1 MTTISRKPRKQRN
14 WLRDMPLHRRGAQF
28 NAKLEK
34 TLSEQHDVKR
44 LPIRVND
51 HVRVTAGQ
59 FKGLEGKVLGI
70 DKKAYKITIE
80 EITKE
85 KSDGSLHY
93 YPIHPSK
100 VIITKLVDLD
110 KRRQQMIERRKIAAR
125 VANLEAIAAAE
136 AKAAAG
142 KKKGK

>member
-1 MTTISRKPRKQRN
+1 MTTPSRKPRKQRN
-14 WLRDMPLHRRGAQF
+14 WLRDMPIQRRGSQF

-51 HVRVTAGQ
+51 HVRVTSGQ
-59 FKGLEGKVLGI
+59 FKELEGKVLGI
-70 DKKAYKITIE
+70 DKKAYKITVE

-85 KSDGSLHY
+85 KADGSLHY

-110 KRRQQMIERRKIAAR
+110 KRRQQMIERRKISTR
-125 VANLEAIAAAE
+125 VANLERMAAAE
-136 AKAAAG
+136 AKAAGG

>member
-1 MTTISRKPRKQRN
+1 MTTISRKPKKQRN
-14 WLRDMPLHRRGAQF
+14 WLRDMPLHLRGSQF

-51 HVRVTAGQ
+51 HVRVVAGQ
-59 FKGLEGKVLGI
+59 FKALEGKVLGI

-85 KSDGSLHY
+85 KADGSLHY

-100 VIITKLVDLD
+100 VVITKLVDLD
-110 KRRQQMIERRKIAAR
+110 KRRQQMIERRKISTR
-125 VANLEAIAAAE
+125 VANLERMAAAE
-136 AKAAAG
+136 AKAAGG

>member
-1 MTTISRKPRKQRN
+1 MKTTSRKPRKQRN
-14 WLRDMPLHRRGAQF
+14 WLRDMPIHLRGSQF

-51 HVRVTAGQ
+51 HVRVTSGQ
-59 FKGLEGKVLGI
+59 FKDLEGKVLGI
-70 DKKAYKITIE
+70 DKKAYKITVE

-85 KSDGSLHY
+85 KADGSLHY

-100 VIITKLVDLD
+100 VVITKLVDLD
-110 KRRQQMIERRKIAAR
+110 KRRQQMIERRKISAH
-125 VANLEAIAAAE
+125 EAEIERQLTAE
-136 AKAAAG
+136 AKAAG

>member
-1 MTTISRKPRKQRN
+1 MTTTSKKPRKQRN
-14 WLRDMPLHRRGAQF
+14 WLRDMPLNRRGSQF

-34 TLSEQHDVKR
+34 ALSKQYDVKR

-59 FKGLEGKVLGI
+59 FKDLEGKVLGI
-70 DKKAYKITIE
+70 DRKAYKITVE

-110 KRRQQMIERRKIAAR
+110 KRRQQIIERRKISAR
-125 VANLEAIAAAE
+125 EAEMERRLAAE
-136 AKAAAG
+136 PKIASG
-142 KKKGK
+142 KKRGK

>member
-1 MTTISRKPRKQRN
+1 MTTTSRKPRKQRN
-14 WLRDMPLHRRGAQF
+14 WLRDMPLHRRGSQF

-34 TLSEQHDVKR
+34 SLSEQYDVKR

-59 FKGLEGKVLGI
+59 FKELEGKVLGI
-70 DKKAYKITIE
+70 DRKAYKITVE

-85 KSDGSLHY
+85 KADGSLHY

-100 VIITKLVDLD
+100 VIITKLVDVD
-110 KRRQQMIERRKIAAR
+110 KRRQQIIERRKIAAR
-125 VANLEAIAAAE
+125 EAETDRRLAE
-136 AKAAAG
+136 ESKAAG
-142 KKKGK
+142 KKRGK

>member
-1 MTTISRKPRKQRN
+1 MKTTSRKPRKQRN
-14 WLRDMPLHRRGAQF
+14 WLRDMPLHMRGTQF

-59 FKGLEGKVLGI
+59 FKDLEGKVLGM

-85 KSDGSLHY
+85 KADGSLHY

-110 KRRQQMIERRKIAAR
+110 KRRQQMIERRKISTR
-125 VANLEAIAAAE
+125 VAAMEASAAVE
-136 AKAAAG
+136 AKAAG

>member
-1 MTTISRKPRKQRN
+1 MTTTSKKPRKQRN
-14 WLRDMPLHRRGAQF
+14 WLRDMPLHLRGTQF

-34 TLSEQHDVKR
+34 NLSEQHDVKR

-51 HVRVTAGQ
+51 HVRVTSGQ
-59 FKGLEGKVLGI
+59 FKDLEGKVLGI
-70 DKKAYKITIE
+70 DKKSYKITIE

-85 KSDGSLHY
+85 KADGSLHY

-110 KRRQQMIERRKIAAR
+110 KRRQQMIERRKISTR
-125 VANLEAIAAAE
+125 VAAMERAAAAE
-136 AKAAAG
+136 AKAAG